1 MLDPRA
7 LGDVLGPPNRHAA
20 EDRHPLGEDLD
31 GRVLMVVTRNEPDA
45 QLAGDGPLGLPV
57 APLVQVARHVR
68 AGGELAEVGDAPA
81 RHLLRRSDGGPAQRL
96 TGWTT
101 GRGAA
106 SADFGGSDPVVALVQ
121 TPAMAPSVLPA
132 VTAGDLLDRRKLR
145 FSATRAMVA
154 DAALFAPVIDL
165 DRITPWLVL
174 PFLMLDGTG
183 SATTRPTRGA
193 VIPPSASGPSS
204 RRR

>member
-1 MLDPRA
+1 
-7 LGDVLGPPNRHAA
+7 
-20 EDRHPLGEDLD
+20 
-31 GRVLMVVTRNEPDA
+31 MVVMRNEQDA
-45 QLAGDGPLGLPV
+45 QLAGDGPQGLPV
-57 APLVQVARHVR
+57 VPLVQVARHDR
-68 AGGELAEVGDAPA
+68 AGEELAEVGDAPA
-81 RHLLRRSDGGPAQRL
+81 RHLLRRSDGGPTQRL

-106 SADFGGSDPVVALVQ
+106 SADVGGSDPVVALVQ
-121 TPAMAPSVLPA
+121 TLAMAPSVLPA
-132 VTAGDLLDRRKLR
+132 VTAGDLLDRRKLL

-154 DAALFAPVIDL
+154 DAALFAAVIDL

-174 PFLMLDGTG
+174 PFLTLDGTG